1 MAVEVGSKAPEFTL
15 KDYNNQQVSLSS
27 FRGTSNVLLVFYPFA
42 FSGICQGELCQLRD
56 EFDGLHVR
64 RTCRCSG
71 VSVDTPYS
79 LKAWAEQEGYQFPL
93 LSDFWP
99 HGAVASTYGVFNEAA
114 GFANRGT
121 FLIDK
126 DGVRPLRGDQRPG
139 RAPRPGRLEE
149 GGGRPPVT
157 RTGRIAQWK
166 STRFTPERS

>member
-1 MAVEVGSKAPEFTL
+1 MAVEVGSQAPEFTL

-27 FRGTSNVLLVFYPFA
+27 FQGSSNVLLVFYPFA

-56 EFDGLHVR
+56 ELADYSGAGVQVL
-64 RTCRCSG
+64 G

-79 LKAWAEQEGYQFPL
+79 LKAWADQQGYQFPL

-114 GFANRGT
+114 GLANRGT

-126 DGVRPLRGDQRPG
+126 QGTVRFAEINQPGERRDQE
-139 RAPRPGRLEE
+139 A
-149 GGGRPPVT
+149 
-157 RTGRIAQWK
+157 WK
-166 STRFTPERS
+166 KAVAAL